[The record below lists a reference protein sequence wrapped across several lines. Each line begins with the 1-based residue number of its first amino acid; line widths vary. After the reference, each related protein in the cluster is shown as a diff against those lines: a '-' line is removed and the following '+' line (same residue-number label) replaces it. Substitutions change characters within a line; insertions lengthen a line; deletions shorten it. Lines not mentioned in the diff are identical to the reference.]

1 MKTEKLSSEPVTA
14 NGVNTV
20 LPPVIINNI
29 KFNKMGKECF
39 TCSNKISTELT
50 NEQRKEMKDEAIA
63 RGEKW
68 PRIPEMM
75 FHCKVTGNRISQID
89 PACEHYSGDNFMES
103 VRKDIAK
110 TAKKLREEMNS

>member
-1 MKTEKLSSEPVTA
+1 MRFILCYRQYF
-14 NGVNTV
+14 
-20 LPPVIINNI
+20 INNL

-50 NEQRKEMKDEAIA
+50 NEQRKEMKEEAIA

-68 PRIPEMM
+68 PRIPEMI

-110 TAKKLREEMNS
+110 TAKKLREELNS